1 VTGEPPVPTA
11 VYRYWVCDLRTGNK
25 IAQLPL
31 RPSGELPE
39 RIGDVSTASFACDQY
54 EALKQSGDFLGITTP
69 GRTMIIVE
77 REYEGD
83 STSDI
88 LWAGIILVR
97 QAGTDVNAN
106 LNCASI
112 ASYLNRRHVGTH
124 TYNAGPGETDGQIIT
139 DLLISDAATE
149 GLDFILDIDCP
160 TPRAVR
166 FLAPERKTVLQALQD
181 LSAMDGGPEWTI
193 KAQWSDASRTSVD
206 LVFVARTRLGW
217 AGTPNARFDFPGC
230 ITSYTVDDD
239 FSEGHGANYVLAVN
253 SSGGASDPARDNAAI
268 TQQGWPRWEELAT
281 STSSDLNAAGL
292 AGVAKAALK
301 WRARGQTTNEVKVS
315 LTYGPQYRRDL
326 ELGDNVTWFVSAP
339 APGEDPPSARHPL
352 GHQETIRVIGISL
365 DIPNDTYTPV
375 LWNPY
380 EEAT

>member
-1 VTGEPPVPTA
+1 VTTEPPLPKA

-31 RPSGELPE
+31 RPSGELAE
-39 RIGDVSTASFACDQY
+39 RIGDVSTAQFVCDQY
-54 EALKQSGDFLGITTP
+54 DALKRVGDFTGITTQ
-69 GRTMIIVE
+69 GRTMVIVE

-88 LWAGIILVR
+88 LWAGILLVR
-97 QAGTDVNAN
+97 QAGSAVDAN
-106 LNCASI
+106 LNCSSI

-139 DLLISDAATE
+139 DLLADAAPE

-160 TPRAVR
+160 TLRAVR
-166 FLAPERKTVLQALQD
+166 YLAPERKTVLQALQE
-181 LSAMDGGPEWTI
+181 LAAMDGGPEWTI
-193 KAQWSDASRTSVD
+193 KAQWTDGSRTSVD

-217 AGTPNARFDFPGC
+217 AGAPNARFDFPGC
-230 ITSYTVDDD
+230 ITSYSVDDD
-239 FSEGHGANYVLAVN
+239 FSEGHGSNYIQAVN
-253 SSGGASDPARDNAAI
+253 SSGTASDPARDDQAI
-268 TQQGWPRWEELAT
+268 TQQGWPRWEET
-281 STSSDLNAAGL
+281 VSTTGDLDAGGL
-292 AGVAKAALK
+292 NGVAKEALG

-315 LTYGPQYRRDL
+315 MTYGPQYRRDL
-326 ELGDNVTWFVSAP
+326 ELGDNATWFVAAP
-339 APGEDPPSARHPL
+339 EPGEDPPSPRHPL

-380 EEAT
+380 EEAS

>member
-1 VTGEPPVPTA
+1 MTTNPPLPAA

-31 RPSGELPE
+31 RPSGELSD
-39 RIGDVSTASFACDQY
+39 RIGDVQTAQFACDQY
-54 EALKQSGDFLGITTP
+54 DALNQCGDFIGITTP
-69 GRTMIIVE
+69 GRTMVIVE

-97 QAGTDVNAN
+97 AAGSATDAQ
-106 LNCASI
+106 LNCATI
-112 ASYLNRRHVGTH
+112 PAYLNRRDVGTH
-124 TYNAGPGETDGQIIT
+124 TYNAGPGETDGQIIA
-139 DLLISDAATE
+139 DLLADAAPE

-166 FLAPERKTVLQALQD
+166 YLAPEHKKVLQALQE

-193 KAQWSDASRTSVD
+193 KAQWTDASRTSVD

-217 AGTPNARFDFPGC
+217 SGTPNARFDYPGC
-230 ITSYTVDDD
+230 ITSYEVDDD
-239 FSEGHGANYVLAVN
+239 FSEGHGANSVTAQN
-253 SSGGASDPARDNAAI
+253 TSGGATATARDDQAI
-268 TQQGWPRWEELAT
+268 TQQGWPRWEELVPA
-281 STSSDLNAAGL
+281 SGDLNIDGLTGL
-292 AGVAKAALK
+292 AKATLG
-301 WRARGQTTNEVKVS
+301 WRSRGQVTNSVKVS

-326 ELGDNVTWFVSAP
+326 ELGDNATWFVSAP
-339 APGEDPPSARHPL
+339 APGEDPPSPRHPQ

-365 DIPNDTYTPV
+365 DIPNDAYTPV

-380 EEAT
+380 EEAAN

>member
-1 VTGEPPVPTA
+1 MTTEPALPTA

-31 RPSGELPE
+31 RPSGEIPE
-39 RIGDVSTASFACDQY
+39 RIGAVSTAQFTCDQY
-54 EALKQSGDFLGITTP
+54 EALRACGDFIGITTQ
-69 GRTMIIVE
+69 GRTMVIVE
-77 REYEGD
+77 REYERD

-97 QAGTDVNAN
+97 AAGTATDAN
-106 LNCASI
+106 LNCASV
-112 ASYLNRRHVGTH
+112 ASYLNRRFVGTH

-139 DLLISDAATE
+139 DLLADAAPE

-166 FLAPERKTVLQALQD
+166 YLAPEHKPVLQALQE

-193 KAQWSDASRTSVD
+193 KAQWTDVSRTSVD
-206 LVFVARTRLGW
+206 LVFVARTRLGY
-217 AGTPNARFDFPGC
+217 AGTTPTARFDFPGAVD
-230 ITSYTVDDD
+230 SYEVDDD
-239 FSEGHGANYVLAVN
+239 FSEGHGSNAVTAQN
-253 SSGGASDPARDNAAI
+253 SSGGASASARDDAAI
-268 TQQGWPRWEELAT
+268 TLQGWPRWEELAPT
-281 STSSDLNAAGL
+281 SGTLDITGLN
-292 AGVAKAALK
+292 GVAKSALQ
-301 WRARGQTTNEVKVS
+301 WRARGQTTNQLKVS

-326 ELGDNVTWFVSAP
+326 ELGDNVTWFVAEP
-339 APGEDPPSARHPL
+339 LPGEDPPSPRHPD

-365 DIPNDTYTPV
+365 DIANDTYTPV

-380 EEAT
+380 EEAS